1 MKRKVIDGW
10 CRVLFRRLLPSE
22 RIATRFLSRR
32 KKKLTQD
39 RIGGG
44 ELNWPVLP
52 ASRRLIFDAER
63 RGCSKLC
70 RCCRGMQSRGIAGLR
85 NKRGRIGRIDV
96 FNRIALLDRMLLN
109 KAQYLESS
117 HGRLGCL
124 VGGLVRRKAQAKF
137 VTGRSRTQLV
147 TCSADGSMPPSEV
160 RSAASSVCLLLS
172 VMASSS
178 LDQKRLDGE
187 GGTRYVDRPRAGA
200 WFDGAQQRVGSQH
213 HRRRV
218 RLGFTSP
225 PYKAP
230 RSSERRRSARSN
242 ILLPFA
248 KRISSREE
256 NTYGQDPAHVPRRR
270 GA

>member
-1 MKRKVIDGW
+1 
-10 CRVLFRRLLPSE
+10 
-22 RIATRFLSRR
+22 
-32 KKKLTQD
+32 
-39 RIGGG
+39 
-44 ELNWPVLP
+44 
-52 ASRRLIFDAER
+52 
-63 RGCSKLC
+63 
-70 RCCRGMQSRGIAGLR
+70 MQSRGIAGLR
-85 NKRGRIGRIDV
+85 NKRGRIGGLRLLQARIDV

-178 LDQKRLDGE
+178 LDQKRMDG
-187 GGTRYVDRPRAGA
+187 GATRYVGR
-200 WFDGAQQRVGSQH
+200 QH

-218 RLGFTSP
+218 RLGFTTP

-230 RSSERRRSARSN
+230 RSSESARSN

-248 KRISSREE
+248 KRISSRE
-256 NTYGQDPAHVPRRR
+256 GRRR
-270 GA
+270 SRSRARRQRGSSSSSSGRRGRGSRRSSTGSTASSP

>member
-1 MKRKVIDGW
+1 
-10 CRVLFRRLLPSE
+10 
-22 RIATRFLSRR
+22 
-32 KKKLTQD
+32 
-39 RIGGG
+39 
-44 ELNWPVLP
+44 
-52 ASRRLIFDAER
+52 
-63 RGCSKLC
+63 
-70 RCCRGMQSRGIAGLR
+70 MQSRGIAGLR
-85 NKRGRIGRIDV
+85 NKRGRIGGLRLLQARIDV

-178 LDQKRLDGE
+178 LDQKRMD
-187 GGTRYVDRPRAGA
+187 GGTRYVGR
-200 WFDGAQQRVGSQH
+200 QH

-230 RSSERRRSARSN
+230 RSSESARSN

>member
-85 NKRGRIGRIDV
+85 NKRGRIGGLRLLQARIDV

-178 LDQKRLDGE
+178 LDQKRMD
-187 GGTRYVDRPRAGA
+187 GGTRYVGR
-200 WFDGAQQRVGSQH
+200 QH

-218 RLGFTSP
+218 HEPT
-225 PYKAP
+225 
-230 RSSERRRSARSN
+230 
-242 ILLPFA
+242 I
-248 KRISSREE
+248 
-256 NTYGQDPAHVPRRR
+256 
-270 GA
+270 